1 MGTDVVRGAPAL
13 ASKVSDSRQN
23 ITEGLYNVFK
33 TLGEEVSSRCC
44 GGLLG
49 LLSLWSS
56 SFTLRADLYV
66 SFMKTVLVLEIS
78 LVCGFGL

>member
-1 MGTDVVRGAPAL
+1 MGTDVARGSPGL
-13 ASKVSDSRQN
+13 ASKVSADRQN
-23 ITEGLYNVFK
+23 ITEGMYNVFK

-49 LLSLWSS
+49 LLSLWSN

-66 SFMKTVLVLEIS
+66 SFMKTALVLEIS
-78 LVCGFGL
+78 LV